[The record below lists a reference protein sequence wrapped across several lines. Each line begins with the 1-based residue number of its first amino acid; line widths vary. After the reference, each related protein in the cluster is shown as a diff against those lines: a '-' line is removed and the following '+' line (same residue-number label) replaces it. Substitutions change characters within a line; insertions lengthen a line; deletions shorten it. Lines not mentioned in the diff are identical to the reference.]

1 MKKLSECLLLWT
13 LGGTIYY
20 TIEVVFRGFS
30 HVSMFILGGFCML
43 FFGAQGILTEWDDPL
58 WLQVLR
64 CTVFVTA
71 GEFLTGIIVN
81 KWLRLDVWDYSGQPM
96 QLFGQICMPFTILF
110 SGLCA
115 VGVIFAAYLL
125 YWLYGEKKPVFHVL

>member
-1 MKKLSECLLLWT
+1 MKKLSEHLLLWT

-20 TIEVVFRGFS
+20 MIEVVFRGFS

-43 FFGAQGILTEWDDPL
+43 FFGEQGLLTGWEDPL
-58 WLQVLR
+58 WMQVLR
-64 CTVFVTA
+64 CTLFVTA

-81 KWLRLDVWDYSGQPM
+81 KWLHLNVWDYSGQPM

-115 VGVIFAAYLL
+115 VGIILAAYLL
-125 YWLYGEKKPVFHVL
+125 YWLYGEKKPAFRVL